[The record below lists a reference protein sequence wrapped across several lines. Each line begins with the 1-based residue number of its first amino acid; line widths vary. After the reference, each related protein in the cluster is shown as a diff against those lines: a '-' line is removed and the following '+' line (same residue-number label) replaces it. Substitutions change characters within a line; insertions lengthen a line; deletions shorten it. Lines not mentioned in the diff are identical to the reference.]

1 MLASILSCFY
11 AEGMQSTV
19 SKHCTPPHVSV
30 IATDR
35 LPGMELNEEVVE
47 PVRLTSDGGSTT
59 LVVMML
65 LAVVHLWL
73 VS

>member
-1 MLASILSCFY
+1 MLKGCSQQF
-11 AEGMQSTV
+11 

-35 LPGMELNEEVVE
+35 LLGMELNEEVVE